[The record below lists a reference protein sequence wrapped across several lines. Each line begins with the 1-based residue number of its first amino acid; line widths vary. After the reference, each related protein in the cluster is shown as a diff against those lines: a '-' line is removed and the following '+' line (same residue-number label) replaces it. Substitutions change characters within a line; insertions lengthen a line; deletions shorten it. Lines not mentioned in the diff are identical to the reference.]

1 MNTEFKKEFF
11 GYNFGDVEIKIKYS
25 KDAFNIKFKQYQED
39 LEALTE
45 ENKKLNLEA
54 SKLREEIKIQQDF
67 NLKIEKNLRISYEK
81 TYQQLYDIKIK
92 LHKSVAEKNETLRA
106 LQSKNQDI
114 NNSINRL
121 LLKLDNILSAG

>member
-11 GYNFGDVEIKIKYS
+11 GYNSGDVEIKIKYS

-39 LEALTE
+39 LEALIE

-54 SKLREEIKIQQDF
+54 SKLREEMKIQQDF
-67 NLKIEKNLRISYEK
+67 NLKIEKNLRVSYEK

-92 LHKSVAEKNETLRA
+92 LYKSVEEKNKTLQA
-106 LQSKNQDI
+106 LQNKNQDI
-114 NNSINRL
+114 NNSINKL

>member
-11 GYNFGDVEIKIKYS
+11 GYNFGDVETKIKYS

-67 NLKIEKNLRISYEK
+67 NMKIEKNLRISYEK

-92 LHKSVAEKNETLRA
+92 LHKSVEEKNETLRA